1 MLNRPSRASSS
12 SFARNSFPPQDLS
25 AHNQWEQEDDSVSQL
40 QPWALDDG
48 LELLRQQDGTP
59 RTGGKGPSKRGSNYS
74 AVEDVQLCKSWIHI
88 SNDPIIGNDQSGKTY
103 WERIA
108 NDFHMNRDFESIG
121 LPIHSSIGLESY

>member
-1 MLNRPSRASSS
+1 MALQELVGKDHPSEA
-12 SFARNSFPPQDLS
+12 
-25 AHNQWEQEDDSVSQL
+25 
-40 QPWALDDG
+40 
-48 LELLRQQDGTP
+48 
-59 RTGGKGPSKRGSNYS
+59 GPSKRGSNYS

-121 LPIHSSIGLESY
+121 PPIHSSIGLESY